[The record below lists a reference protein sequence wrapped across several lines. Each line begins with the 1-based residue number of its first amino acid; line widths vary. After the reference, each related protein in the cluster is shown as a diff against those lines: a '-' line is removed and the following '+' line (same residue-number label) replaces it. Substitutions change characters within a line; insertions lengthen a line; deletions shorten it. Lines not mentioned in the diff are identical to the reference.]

1 MLRREGGVPRRS
13 TQFPTWTQEL
23 FFFLTNGWALRTR
36 APTPTMANASGTF
49 DVGSG
54 GQEPPGEDDDGD
66 HCHRVMLM
74 APNATSTGISPMLEL
89 TQ

>member
-1 MLRREGGVPRRS
+1 
-13 TQFPTWTQEL
+13 
-23 FFFLTNGWALRTR
+23 
-36 APTPTMANASGTF
+36 MANASGTF